1 MLFSPMKQ
9 RQDVCCVLSGAAG
22 LGIQTVEDML
32 SRVIVDEGFYV
43 FGSREYMSRVRG
55 GNNSTELRISSKP
68 VDALIDRMDILI
80 ALSRSVRQNIL
91 ERITPDTV
99 IIGDRDELKGELED
113 RGAPFVHLPLA
124 ALAKETGGAVY
135 SNSIAAGALFGI
147 LGLDDGKAA
156 DFFRDRF
163 AGKDDVVEKNI
174 AALGKGFGLGVALAG
189 EGGVLKGRPRN
200 GKAGKIILN
209 GSDAVALGAVAAGCN
224 FVTAYPMSPAT
235 GVLSFFAKHAEKAG
249 AVVEQTEDELAAIN
263 MAVGASYAG
272 ARPMVTTSGG
282 GFALMAEGL
291 SLAGVVEAPLVAHL
305 AQRPGPAT
313 GMATRTEQADLELA
327 LHSGHGEFPRAIY
340 APGTLETAFS
350 LTQEAFDAALRFQTP
365 AIVLTDQYF
374 VNAFYNLDESSL
386 QWLDGPSPI
395 PATDEGY
402 RRYEDSPDGCSPR
415 GVPGW
420 GKGIVGADSHEHDE
434 VGHVYE
440 DFRLRT
446 RMQDKRM
453 RKLEG
458 LTARAVPPRL
468 FGPENFRNLVVC
480 WGSTLPIFREAL
492 AGLNRDDTALLAFE
506 QVWPLAPSSAAVLE
520 RASFIAVAEGN
531 STGQF
536 ERLLR
541 AEFGIKAHRKILKY
555 NGLQF
560 SVEEAA
566 AMLAEALPARGGVQ

>member
-1 MLFSPMKQ
+1 MLFSSPAG
-9 RQDVCCVLSGAAG
+9 RQDVCCVISGAAG

-32 SRVIVDEGFYV
+32 ARVIVDEGFCV

-55 GNNSTELRISSKP
+55 GNNSTELRVSSEP
-68 VDALIDRMDILI
+68 VDALIDRIDILI
-80 ALSRSVRQNIL
+80 ALSRNVRQNIL
-91 ERITPDTV
+91 ERISPHTV
-99 IIGDRDELKGELED
+99 ILGDRDELKGELED
-113 RGAPFVHLPLA
+113 RGASFVHIPLSS
-124 ALAKETGGAVY
+124 LAKEAGGAIY
-135 SNSIAAGALFGI
+135 SNSIAAGALLGV
-147 LGLDDGKAA
+147 LGLGTEGAA
-156 DFFRDRF
+156 AFYRDRF
-163 AGKDDVVEKNI
+163 AGKDDVVTKNI
-174 AALGKGFGLGVALAG
+174 AALEKGYGLGAPLGG
-189 EGGVLKGRPRN
+189 EGGVLAGRPRSKG
-200 GKAGKIILN
+200 GKKTILN
-209 GSDAVALGAVAAGCN
+209 GSDAVALGAMAAGCN

-235 GVLSFFAKHAEKAG
+235 GVLSFFYRHAAEAG

-291 SLAGVVEAPLVAHL
+291 SLAGVVEAPLVVHL

-327 LHSGHGEFPRAIY
+327 LHSGHGEFPRAVY
-340 APGTLETAFS
+340 APGTMESAFR
-350 LTQEAFDAALRFQTP
+350 LTQEAFASALRFQTP

-374 VNAFYNLDESSL
+374 VNAFHNLDESAL
-386 QWLDGPSPI
+386 QWLEEPSLLPE
-395 PATDEGY
+395 TGGDY
-402 RRYEDSPDGCSPR
+402 RRYEDAPDGCSPM

-440 DFRLRT
+440 DFHLRT

-453 RKLEG
+453 RKLDG

-468 FGPENFRNLVVC
+468 FGPGNYRNLVVC
-480 WGSTLPIFREAL
+480 WGSTLPILREAL
-492 AGLNRDDTALLAFE
+492 AGLDRDDTALLAFE
-506 QVWPLAPSSAAVLE
+506 QVWPLAPSSAAMLE
-520 RASFIAVAEGN
+520 KASFIAVAEGN

-536 ERLLR
+536 ARLLR
-541 AEFGIKAHRKILKY
+541 AEFGVKADKKILKY

-560 SVEEAA
+560 SVEEAS
-566 AMLAEALPARGGVQ
+566 AMLAGALPAKGGDR

>member
-1 MLFSPMKQ
+1 MFFSSFGQ
-9 RQDVCCVLSGAAG
+9 RDDVCCVISGAAG

-32 SRVIVDEGFYV
+32 ARIIVDEGFCI

-68 VDALIDRMDILI
+68 VDALIDRIDILI
-80 ALSRSVRQNIL
+80 AMSRNVRQNIL
-91 ERITPDTV
+91 ERISAETV
-99 IIGDRDELKGELED
+99 ILGDRDELKGELED
-113 RGAPFVHLPLA
+113 GEAKFIHIPLSA
-124 ALAKETGGAVY
+124 MAKETGGAIY
-135 SNSIAAGALFGI
+135 SNSIAAGALLCL
-147 LGLDDGKAA
+147 LGLDTEGAA
-156 DFFRDRF
+156 EFYRSRF
-163 AGKDDVVEKNI
+163 AGKDDVVDKNI
-174 AALGKGFGLGVALAG
+174 AALKAGYELGAALVGEKGA
-189 EGGVLKGRPRN
+189 LKGLPEKGEYGRT
-200 GKAGKIILN
+200 IIN
-209 GSDAVALGAVAAGCN
+209 GSDAVALGALAAGCN
-224 FVTAYPMSPAT
+224 FLAAYPMSPAT
-235 GVLSFFAKHAEKAG
+235 GVLSFFYAHAEKAG
-249 AVVEQTEDELAAIN
+249 AVAEQTEDELAAMN

-291 SLAGVVEAPLVAHL
+291 SLAGVMETPLVVHL

-313 GMATRTEQADLELA
+313 GMATRTEQGDLELA

-340 APGTLETAFS
+340 APGTMETAFS
-350 LTQEAFDAALRFQTP
+350 LTQEAFDAALAFQTP

-386 QWLDGPSPI
+386 SWLEEPSPI
-395 PATDEGY
+395 PATDENY
-402 RRYEDSPDGCSPR
+402 RRYEDAPDGCSPR

-420 GKGIVGADSHEHDE
+420 GRGIVGADSHEHDE

-440 DFRLRT
+440 DFHLRT
-446 RMQDKRM
+446 RMQNKRM

-458 LTARAVPPRL
+458 LTARAIPPRL
-468 FGPENFRNLVVC
+468 FGPENYKNLIVC
-480 WGSTLPIFREAL
+480 WGSTLAIFREAL

-506 QVWPLAPSSAAVLE
+506 QVWPLAPSAAALLE

-536 ERLLR
+536 ARLLR
-541 AEFGIKAHRKILKY
+541 AEFGVKADEKILKY
-555 NGLQF
+555 SGLQF

-566 AMLAEALPARGGVQ
+566 ARLAEILPDKGGDR